1 MKIMI
6 TMIAMIKIIMI
17 IIKILISDDNNKNK
31 IHLKQVQ
38 HKDWDKNLPKYWNF
52 LIAKPSCLEYCIVA
66 SCFIYWINFDK
77 TF

>member
-17 IIKILISDDNNKNK
+17 IIKILITDDNNDKK
-31 IHLKQVQ
+31 VQ